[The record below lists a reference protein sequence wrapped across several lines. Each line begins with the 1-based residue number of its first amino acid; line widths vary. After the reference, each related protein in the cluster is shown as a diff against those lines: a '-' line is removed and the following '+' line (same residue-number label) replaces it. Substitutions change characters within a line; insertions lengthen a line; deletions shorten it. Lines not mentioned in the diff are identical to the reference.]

1 MGKALSQLSE
11 EERKRLAEQLKKKLE
26 QSPGGAGSPMSREEL
41 EEMARRLASPE
52 GQKQLQEQ
60 LRRMANPDRAGEAQR
75 DGALDDAE
83 RGLSDAER
91 GLGMPLPMAGGPSP
105 RGQSPG
111 NGNSPGQGP
120 GQGQPGGPGS
130 QHDTGTGD
138 HTGQSQAVTAPEL
151 RSKANVRRSGVG
163 PMHAA
168 TLGRAPA
175 RPGDT
180 ANQRGTGSLGS
191 VAPGEIGAVEQSE
204 VPEEY
209 REHVGR
215 YFEP

>member
-1 MGKALSQLSE
+1 M
-11 EERKRLAEQLKKKLE
+11 
-26 QSPGGAGSPMSREEL
+26 
-41 EEMARRLASPE
+41 
-52 GQKQLQEQ
+52 
-60 LRRMANPDRAGEAQR
+60 
-75 DGALDDAE
+75 
-83 RGLSDAER
+83 
-91 GLGMPLPMAGGPSP
+91 MPLPMSGGPDGAG
-105 RGQSPG
+105 RGGEPG
-111 NGNSPGQGP
+111 GKPGGNQGQGK
-120 GQGQPGGPGS
+120 GQDGTGGPGS
-130 QHDTGTGD
+130 HHDTGTGNHD
-138 HTGQSQAVTAPEL
+138 GESQKVEAPEL
-151 RSKANVRRSGVG
+151 RSKANVARSGVG

-191 VAPGEIGAVEQSE
+191 VAPGEIGAIEQSE

>member
-1 MGKALSQLSE
+1 
-11 EERKRLAEQLKKKLE
+11 
-26 QSPGGAGSPMSREEL
+26 
-41 EEMARRLASPE
+41 
-52 GQKQLQEQ
+52 
-60 LRRMANPDRAGEAQR
+60 
-75 DGALDDAE
+75 
-83 RGLSDAER
+83 
-91 GLGMPLPMAGGPSP
+91 
-105 RGQSPG
+105 
-111 NGNSPGQGP
+111 
-120 GQGQPGGPGS
+120 
-130 QHDTGTGD
+130 
-138 HTGQSQAVTAPEL
+138 VTAPEL
-151 RSKANVRRSGVG
+151 RAKANVQRSGVG

-191 VAPGEIGAVEQSE
+191 VAPGEVGAIEQSE

>member
-1 MGKALSQLSE
+1 MSGGPPGGGQPGDSSGKA
-11 EERKRLAEQLKKKLE
+11 
-26 QSPGGAGSPMSREEL
+26 
-41 EEMARRLASPE
+41 
-52 GQKQLQEQ
+52 
-60 LRRMANPDRAGEAQR
+60 
-75 DGALDDAE
+75 DGKD
-83 RGLSDAER
+83 S
-91 GLGMPLPMAGGPSP
+91 
-105 RGQSPG
+105 
-111 NGNSPGQGP
+111 
-120 GQGQPGGPGS
+120 GGPGS
-130 QHDTGTGD
+130 HHDTGSGD
-138 HTGQSQAVTAPEL
+138 HSGQSHEVTAPEL
-151 RSKANVRRSGVG
+151 RSKANVQRSGVG

>member
-1 MGKALSQLSE
+1 
-11 EERKRLAEQLKKKLE
+11 
-26 QSPGGAGSPMSREEL
+26 
-41 EEMARRLASPE
+41 
-52 GQKQLQEQ
+52 
-60 LRRMANPDRAGEAQR
+60 
-75 DGALDDAE
+75 
-83 RGLSDAER
+83 
-91 GLGMPLPMAGGPSP
+91 
-105 RGQSPG
+105 
-111 NGNSPGQGP
+111 
-120 GQGQPGGPGS
+120 
-130 QHDTGTGD
+130 
-138 HTGQSQAVTAPEL
+138 VTAPEL
-151 RSKANVRRSGVG
+151 RSKANVQRSGVG

>member
-1 MGKALSQLSE
+1 
-11 EERKRLAEQLKKKLE
+11 
-26 QSPGGAGSPMSREEL
+26 
-41 EEMARRLASPE
+41 
-52 GQKQLQEQ
+52 
-60 LRRMANPDRAGEAQR
+60 
-75 DGALDDAE
+75 
-83 RGLSDAER
+83 
-91 GLGMPLPMAGGPSP
+91 MPLPMQGESP
-105 RGQSPG
+105 
-111 NGNSPGQGP
+111 SPGQGGP
-120 GQGQPGGPGS
+120 QSSQSGDGQNGGPGS
-130 QHDTGTGD
+130 HKDSGTGKHD
-138 HTGQSQAVTAPEL
+138 GESKKVEAPEL
-151 RSKANVRRSGVG
+151 RSKANVPRSGTG

-191 VAPGEIGAVEQSE
+191 VAPTEIGAVEQSE